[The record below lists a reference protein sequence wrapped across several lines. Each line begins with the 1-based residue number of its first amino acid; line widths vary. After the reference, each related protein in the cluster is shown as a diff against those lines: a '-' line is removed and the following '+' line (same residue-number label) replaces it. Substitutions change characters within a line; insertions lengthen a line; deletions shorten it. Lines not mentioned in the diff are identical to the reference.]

1 MSVTYNWEMKPFL
14 KAVFRITPL
23 QVVVLAF
30 FSLLKYLIN
39 KYNLADTLRQPMIY
53 ILLGAGL
60 VFVIAVGVSGVFE
73 NKQALIEPERTR
85 KKYAALEKRF
95 SGVLNVG
102 FGVPALI
109 AVALFFYMIVPT
121 TILMLLFLLIGIF
134 LGNLVEYFKKK
145 SASPGE
151 I

>member
-1 MSVTYNWEMKPFL
+1 MKPLL
-14 KAVFRITPL
+14 KAVFRLTPL
-23 QVVVLAF
+23 QVFVIAL

-53 ILLGAGL
+53 TLLGAGL
-60 VFVIAVGVSGVFE
+60 VFVIAVGISGVFE
-73 NKQALIEPERTR
+73 NKQALTEPEKTR

-121 TILMLLFLLIGIF
+121 TILMLLF
-134 LGNLVEYFKKK
+134 
-145 SASPGE
+145 
-151 I
+151 

>member
-1 MSVTYNWEMKPFL
+1 MQSLL

-23 QVVVLAF
+23 QVFVIAF
-30 FSLLKYLIN
+30 FSLLKYIIN
-39 KYNLADTLRQPMIY
+39 KYNFADTLRQPMIY

-60 VFVIAVGVSGVFE
+60 VFVIAVGISGVFE
-73 NKQALIEPERTR
+73 NKQALTEPEKTR

-109 AVALFFYMIVPT
+109 AVALFIYLVVPT
-121 TILMLLFLLIGIF
+121 TFLMLFFLLVGIF
-134 LGNLVEYFKKK
+134 LGNFFEYFRNK
-145 SASPGE
+145 PE
-151 I
+151 QVDEM

>member
-1 MSVTYNWEMKPFL
+1 MNRPENMQSLL

-23 QVVVLAF
+23 QVFVIAF
-30 FSLLKYLIN
+30 FSLLKYIIN

-60 VFVIAVGVSGVFE
+60 VFIIAAGISGVFE
-73 NKQALIEPERTR
+73 NKQALTEPEKTR

-95 SGVLNVG
+95 SGVLNLG

-109 AVALFFYMIVPT
+109 ALALFIYMVVPT
-121 TILMLLFLLIGIF
+121 TLLMLFFLLVGIF
-134 LGNLVEYFKKK
+134 LGNLFEYFRNK
-145 SASPGE
+145 PE
-151 I
+151 QVDEM

>member
-1 MSVTYNWEMKPFL
+1 MQSLL

-23 QVVVLAF
+23 QVFVIAF
-30 FSLLKYLIN
+30 FSLLKYIIN

-60 VFVIAVGVSGVFE
+60 VFIIAAGISGVFE
-73 NKQALIEPERTR
+73 NKQALTEPEKTR

-109 AVALFFYMIVPT
+109 ALALFIYMVVPT
-121 TILMLLFLLIGIF
+121 TLLMLFFLLVGIF
-134 LGNLVEYFKKK
+134 LGNLFEYFRNK
-145 SASPGE
+145 PE
-151 I
+151 QVDEM

>member
-1 MSVTYNWEMKPFL
+1 MNRPENMQSLL

-23 QVVVLAF
+23 QVFVIAF
-30 FSLLKYLIN
+30 FSLLKYIIN

-60 VFVIAVGVSGVFE
+60 VFIIAVGISGVFE
-73 NKQALIEPERTR
+73 NKQALTEPEKTR

-109 AVALFFYMIVPT
+109 AVALFIYMVVPT
-121 TILMLLFLLIGIF
+121 TLLMLFFLLVGIF
-134 LGNLVEYFKKK
+134 LGNLFEYFRNK
-145 SASPGE
+145 PE
-151 I
+151 QVDEM

>member
-1 MSVTYNWEMKPFL
+1 MQSLL

-23 QVVVLAF
+23 QVFVIAF
-30 FSLLKYLIN
+30 FSLLKYIIN

-60 VFVIAVGVSGVFE
+60 VFIIAAGISGVFE
-73 NKQALIEPERTR
+73 NKQALTEPEKTR

-95 SGVLNVG
+95 SGVLNLG

-109 AVALFFYMIVPT
+109 ALALFIYMVVPT
-121 TILMLLFLLIGIF
+121 TLLMLFFLLVGIF
-134 LGNLVEYFKKK
+134 LGNLFEYFRNK
-145 SASPGE
+145 PE
-151 I
+151 QVDEM

>member
-1 MSVTYNWEMKPFL
+1 MQPLL
-14 KAVFRITPL
+14 KAVFRIKPL
-23 QVVVLAF
+23 QVIVLAF

-53 ILLGAGL
+53 TLLGAGL
-60 VFVIAVGVSGVFE
+60 VFVIAVGISGVFE
-73 NKQALIEPERTR
+73 NKHALTEPEKTR

-109 AVALFFYMIVPT
+109 AVALFFYMVVPT
-121 TILMLLFLLIGIF
+121 TLLMLIFLLVGIF
-134 LGNLVEYFKKK
+134 FGNLFEYFRNK
-145 SASPGE
+145 SAPADD

>member
-1 MSVTYNWEMKPFL
+1 MSVTYNWEMKPLL

-23 QVVVLAF
+23 QVVVIAF
-30 FSLLKYLIN
+30 FSFLKYIIN
-39 KYNLADTLRQPMIY
+39 KYNLADALRLPMMY

-60 VFVIAVGVSGVFE
+60 VFIIAVGVSGVFE
-73 NKQALIEPERTR
+73 NKQSLTEPEKTR

-95 SGVLNVG
+95 SGILNVG

-109 AVALFFYMIVPT
+109 AVALFIYMVVPT
-121 TILMLLFLLIGIF
+121 TLLMLIFLLVSIF
-134 LGNLVEYFKKK
+134 LGNLFAYFRSK
-145 SASPGE
+145 SEPADE

>member
-1 MSVTYNWEMKPFL
+1 MQSLL

-23 QVVVLAF
+23 QVFVIAF
-30 FSLLKYLIN
+30 FSLLKYIIN

-60 VFVIAVGVSGVFE
+60 VFIIAAGISGVFE
-73 NKQALIEPERTR
+73 NKQALTEPEKTR

-95 SGVLNVG
+95 SGLLNVG

-109 AVALFFYMIVPT
+109 ALALFIYMVVPT
-121 TILMLLFLLIGIF
+121 TLLMLFFLLVGIF
-134 LGNLVEYFKKK
+134 LGNLFEYFRNK
-145 SASPGE
+145 PE
-151 I
+151 QVDEM

>member
-1 MSVTYNWEMKPFL
+1 MQSLL

-23 QVVVLAF
+23 QVFVIAF
-30 FSLLKYLIN
+30 FSLLKYIIN

-60 VFVIAVGVSGVFE
+60 VFIIAAGISGVFE
-73 NKQALIEPERTR
+73 NKQALTEPEKTR

-95 SGVLNVG
+95 SGLLNVG

-109 AVALFFYMIVPT
+109 AVALFIYMVVPT
-121 TILMLLFLLIGIF
+121 TLLMLFFLLVGIF
-134 LGNLVEYFKKK
+134 LGNLFEYFRNK
-145 SASPGE
+145 PE
-151 I
+151 QVDEM

>member
-1 MSVTYNWEMKPFL
+1 MQSLL

-23 QVVVLAF
+23 QVFVIAF
-30 FSLLKYLIN
+30 FSLLKYIIN

-60 VFVIAVGVSGVFE
+60 VFVIAVGISGVFE
-73 NKQALIEPERTR
+73 NKQALTEPEKTR

-95 SGVLNVG
+95 SGVLNLG

-109 AVALFFYMIVPT
+109 ALALFIYMVVPT
-121 TILMLLFLLIGIF
+121 TLLMLFFLLVGIF
-134 LGNLVEYFKKK
+134 LGNLFEYFRNK
-145 SASPGE
+145 PE
-151 I
+151 QVDEM

>member
-1 MSVTYNWEMKPFL
+1 MQPLL

-23 QVVVLAF
+23 QVFVIAF
-30 FSLLKYLIN
+30 FSLLKYIIN

-60 VFVIAVGVSGVFE
+60 VFIIAAGISGVFE
-73 NKQALIEPERTR
+73 NKQALTEPEKTR

-95 SGVLNVG
+95 SGLLNVG

-109 AVALFFYMIVPT
+109 ALALFIYMVVPT
-121 TILMLLFLLIGIF
+121 TLLMLFFLLVGIF
-134 LGNLVEYFKKK
+134 LGNLFEYFRNK
-145 SASPGE
+145 PE
-151 I
+151 QVDEM

>member
-1 MSVTYNWEMKPFL
+1 MNRPENMQSLL

-23 QVVVLAF
+23 QVFVIAF
-30 FSLLKYLIN
+30 FSLLKYIIN

-60 VFVIAVGVSGVFE
+60 VFIIAAGISGVFE
-73 NKQALIEPERTR
+73 NKQALTEPEKTR

-109 AVALFFYMIVPT
+109 ALALFIYMVVPT
-121 TILMLLFLLIGIF
+121 TLLMLFFLLVGIF
-134 LGNLVEYFKKK
+134 LGNLFEYFRNK
-145 SASPGE
+145 PE
-151 I
+151 QVDEM